1 MLAQSIWNRLDGVGA
16 AARATDRKV
25 AEAEAP
31 AAFSG
36 ADGAPYRIASCW
48 LLVDTAANRRL
59 VAAYPEIL
67 RTRFPGSS
75 ARWPGRSPRAPLHP
89 LNRVSPGSIRAP
101 GESPRCAAGEVAA
114 TTDPDLRTVPCGATD
129 RAESRVL
136 PRDQMTSKFDIMPM
150 SSCSS
155 LWQCM
160 R

>member
-59 VAAYPEIL
+59 VAAYPEIF

-75 ARWPGRSPRAPLHP
+75 AGWARALAEGTAPPAEPGVAWVDPRAG
-89 LNRVSPGSIRAP
+89 RITA
-101 GESPRCAAGEVAA
+101 
-114 TTDPDLRTVPCGATD
+114 LR
-129 RAESRVL
+129 RR
-136 PRDQMTSKFDIMPM
+136 
-150 SSCSS
+150 
-155 LWQCM
+155 
-160 R
+160 